1 VIADTGV
8 QLFGRPEHQFS
19 FAFTARATERLNLTF
34 DGYARSDFL
43 SDFPSTFEMP
53 GFELFNA
60 SVRYQLN
67 DAVTLQGA
75 VKNILDTEYEYKL
88 GDGTYGRTFD
98 ARISVRF

>member
-1 VIADTGV
+1 
-8 QLFGRPEHQFS
+8 
-19 FAFTARATERLNLTF
+19 
-34 DGYARSDFL
+34 
-43 SDFPSTFEMP
+43 MP